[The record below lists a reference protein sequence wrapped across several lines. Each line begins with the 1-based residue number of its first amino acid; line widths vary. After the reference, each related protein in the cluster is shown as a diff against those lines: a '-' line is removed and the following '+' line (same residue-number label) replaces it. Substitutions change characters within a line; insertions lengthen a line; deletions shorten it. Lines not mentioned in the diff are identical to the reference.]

1 MLTELDV
8 LNIKEMIM
16 NGIGQTDI
24 SKKFN
29 VTNHAIHRIEHGYN
43 WSWLTGFGRG
53 CGGCAH

>member
-1 MLTELDV
+1 
-8 LNIKEMIM
+8 M